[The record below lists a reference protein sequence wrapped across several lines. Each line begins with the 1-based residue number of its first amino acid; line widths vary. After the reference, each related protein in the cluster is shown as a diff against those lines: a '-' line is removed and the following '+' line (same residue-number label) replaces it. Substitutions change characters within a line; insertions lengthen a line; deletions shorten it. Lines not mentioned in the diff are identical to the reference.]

1 MSCEAMRDIL
11 SQAVPLVDESRALSY
26 ALAMSLAATPC
37 QEFTR
42 DEVDALCQLAYE
54 LQIKLAR
61 ASALF
66 QNIDNLFDPRGGS
79 STNRRSETAPSCP

>member
-1 MSCEAMRDIL
+1 VPREAMRDIL

-26 ALAMSLAATPC
+26 ALTMSLAATPR

-54 LQIKLAR
+54 LQSKLAR
-61 ASALF
+61 ATELF
-66 QNIDNLFDPRGGS
+66 HDIDHLSDP
-79 STNRRSETAPSCP
+79 